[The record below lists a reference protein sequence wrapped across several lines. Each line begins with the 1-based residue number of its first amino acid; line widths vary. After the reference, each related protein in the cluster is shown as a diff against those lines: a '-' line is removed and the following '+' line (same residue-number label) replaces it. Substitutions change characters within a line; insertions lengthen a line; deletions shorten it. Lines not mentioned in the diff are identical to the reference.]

1 MEFQTN
7 PPKVGDR
14 IYTFQGTA
22 TRKPQLILA
31 EVVGEDGHKS
41 LDVIEIVSGGQG
53 GGGPDDDLNLHY
65 PETGIYCYE
74 KDGPLGHY

>member
-7 PPKVGDR
+7 PPNVGDR

-31 EVVGEDGHKS
+31 EVVGDRGHKS
-41 LDVIEIVSGGQG
+41 LDIIKIVSGGQG
-53 GGGPDDDLNLHY
+53 GGSPDDDANLHL
-65 PETGIYCYE
+65 PDTGIYCYE